1 MHQYLY
7 LNQHV
12 PEHTCMYM
20 YVYVC
25 VCRIICIF
33 AYYFDFNNDLFI
45 INNSLVVGSASR
57 VAAWIGF
64 VPGQIADC
72 DLISATRVQKLRTS
86 VARLGIHLNTTL
98 EYRVGVEL
106 SVWFGSQSMNELV
119 PSWDRV
125 ARVW

>member
-1 MHQYLY
+1 MCVCQY
-7 LNQHV
+7 
-12 PEHTCMYM
+12 
-20 YVYVC
+20 

-57 VAAWIGF
+57 VAGF